1 METNNIKNI
10 SKCADNLK
18 IILGLENTKILYSGV
33 NRLYEKYA
41 SQKIINNNLTVK
53 KFVQNEYNNCHE
65 ETTLLKQNA
74 NSDLFEYME
83 SMYKKTCSDNS
94 GSRKEDS
101 ISFDKEKILE
111 RLESFLQLCIDL
123 NNLNKGIGNMY
134 DLYGNIANDF
144 NRLLASTLCYIFY
157 SDPNGSKFLLSSDF
171 KIKNELN
178 MFDEIRTAYRIV
190 EKHKSLK
197 MSESEF
203 LEKNTYYKNFGTEV
217 TVVDQSEKTN
227 QNDNDDQKVLSF
239 CIDLNAYEEINNSE
253 SIYIVALYKDDGN
266 NGNAPAVVQRYEKS
280 VENLI
285 YPLCFRNRIKV
296 LFERDIAQLLS
307 KCYNNSYDEIKK
319 FHDDIN
325 ILHLTDLHI
334 SSKNYET
341 IANLINTEDFKMA
354 NNIKYDLMII
364 SGDVVQGK
372 GTANELECNYGY
384 ARKIIEMIAK
394 KIWIENNMLRNDWQK
409 RIIIV
414 PGNHDYAMMNEL
426 SAVQE
431 NRKLQYGFA
440 STNEGSIMAKF
451 TYYID
456 FIRKLQGFPIGD
468 LIDNRL
474 NEIRTYAGMNLSIC
488 CLNSC
493 CKENPLRTNKVKL
506 DKDWIDKQLDAYKIG
521 CNKQKTNIC
530 IVHHTPGYK
539 INYFEDKY
547 EFKWDVI
554 NDKNIDLDE
563 LLRNFVE
570 CFKENELI
578 NEEDIDIIKNICEE
592 LHNDLLQ
599 YNESVKIK
607 DNTNEYTSAFVSES
621 KEDIRLSDD
630 DKADYDLQIKKL
642 NDEFKFK
649 YVLGGHEHK
658 LRKESVT
665 NNLCDYPIKVNAG
678 DRFYHNGINK
688 LNYAIVRLFNYDVI
702 NKEYKDISVDNY

>member
-1 METNNIKNI
+1 MTRICSNN
-10 SKCADNLK
+10 LRT
-18 IILGLENTKILYSGV
+18 ILGLENTKILYSGI

-65 ETTLLKQNA
+65 EAILLKQNA

-83 SMYKKTCSDNS
+83 SMYKNKYSDNIV
-94 GSRKEDS
+94 SREKDS
-101 ISFDKEKILE
+101 ILFDKEKILE

-144 NRLLASTLCYIFY
+144 NKLLASTLCYIFY

-178 MFDEIRTAYRIV
+178 MFDEIRNAYRIV

-197 MSESEF
+197 LSEGEW
-203 LEKNTYYKNFGTEV
+203 LERNTYYKSFESEETAS
-217 TVVDQSEKTN
+217 DQLEKIN
-227 QNDNDDQKVLSF
+227 QNDDDNQKALSF
-239 CIDLNAYEEINNSE
+239 CIDLNTCEEINNSE
-253 SIYIVALYKDDGN
+253 SIYIVALYKDEEN
-266 NGNAPAVVQRYEKS
+266 TVNAPTIEQRYEES
-280 VENLI
+280 VDNLI

-296 LFERDIAQLLS
+296 LFEKDIAQLLS

-319 FHDDIN
+319 FNDDVH

-341 IANLINTEDFKMA
+341 VANLIKTEDFKMD
-354 NNIKYDLMII
+354 NKIKYDLMII

-372 GTANELECNYGY
+372 GTANELESNYGY

-394 KIWIENNMLRNDWQK
+394 KIWIEDNMLRNDWQK

-426 SAVQE
+426 SAIQE

-474 NEIRTYAGMNLSIC
+474 NEIRVYPKMNLSIC

-493 CKENPLRTNKVKL
+493 YRENPLRTNKVKL
-506 DKDWIDKQLDAYKIG
+506 DKEWIDGQLDAYKV
-521 CNKQKTNIC
+521 NNDKQNTNIC
-530 IVHHTPGYK
+530 VVHHTPGYK
-539 INYFEDKY
+539 INYFKDKY
-547 EFKWDVI
+547 EFNWEII
-554 NDKNIDLDE
+554 NNKTINIDD
-563 LLRNFVE
+563 LLIEFIK
-570 CFKENELI
+570 CFEKKQQI
-578 NEEDIDIIKNICEE
+578 NTDHLDIIKGICGE
-592 LHNDLLQ
+592 LYNDLLH
-599 YNESVKIK
+599 YNETLEAK
-607 DNTNEYTSAFVSES
+607 DNTNELTSAFVSEA
-621 KEDIRLSDD
+621 KEDIRISVD
-630 DKADYDLQIKKL
+630 DKADYDLQMKKL
-642 NDEFKFK
+642 NDEFHFK

-658 LRKESVT
+658 LRKERVT
-665 NNLCDYPIKVNAG
+665 NKLYNIKVNAG
-678 DRFYHNGINK
+678 DQFYHDGDNK
-688 LNYAIVRLFNYDVI
+688 LNYAIIKLFKYDAI
-702 NKEYKDISVDNY
+702 SKEYKGISVENY